1 MKHQFP
7 KKIPLPSSVRKERSS
22 RKKEIQ
28 QSAAYGIL
36 IRLSI
41 IAFELA
47 GVYWFG
53 SAALLMDAIAS
64 LFDVAATAVLIFF
77 VWLAARPPDPEHPFG
92 HGRYEPLI
100 GLQLGLS
107 LVVIGGWALITHAGG
122 LNFSSEQQ
130 IDSRAWLIP
139 LLAVILLE
147 GCYQLVMYTARKRDS
162 PALAAD
168 AFHYRIDALTSLLA
182 TFALGLGALYP
193 TLSNTLDHWGAILI
207 AVLMIVL
214 GVVAARKNLN
224 QLMDRIPEEKFFI
237 LVKNAALKVKG
248 VHDTEK
254 TRIMLYGPDA
264 HVDIDIEVD
273 PHASVEAAHAL
284 SQKVRAEIQKAWP
297 AVRDVTVHIEP
308 YYPNDH

>member
-28 QSAAYGIL
+28 RSAFYGII

-77 VWLAARPPDPEHPFG
+77 VWLAARPPDSEHPFG

-107 LVVIGGWALITHAGG
+107 LVLIGGWALFHNAWG
-122 LNFSSEQQ
+122 LGISESS
-130 IDSRAWLIP
+130 IDSKAWLIP
-139 LLAVILLE
+139 LAAVVLLE
-147 GCYQLVMYTARKRDS
+147 VCYQFVMYTARKRDS

-182 TFALGLGALYP
+182 TLALGLGALYP
-193 TLSNTLDHWGAILI
+193 NLSQALDHWGALLI
-207 AVLMIVL
+207 ATLMIVL

-224 QLMDRIPEEKFFI
+224 QLMDRIPEEKFFK
-237 LVKNAALKVKG
+237 LVKNAALKVNG

-273 PHASVEAAHAL
+273 PHATVEVAHAI

>member
-7 KKIPLPSSVRKERSS
+7 KKIPLPSSITRERNS

-28 QSAAYGIL
+28 RTAFYGIL
-36 IRLSI
+36 IRLAI
-41 IAFELA
+41 ILFELG

-53 SAALLMDAIAS
+53 SSALLMDAVAS

-77 VWLAARPPDPEHPFG
+77 VWLAARPPDYEHPFG

-100 GLQLGLS
+100 GLQLGLL
-107 LVVIGGWALITHAGG
+107 LVVVGGWAFL
-122 LNFSSEQQ
+122 QQ
-130 IDSRAWLIP
+130 GSLLSLESHPIDPKAWLVP

-147 GCYQLVMYTARKRDS
+147 GCYQIVSYTARKRHS

-168 AFHYRIDALTSLLA
+168 AYHYRIDALTSLFA
-182 TFALGLGALYP
+182 TVALALGAIFP
-193 TLSNTLDHWGAILI
+193 SLSHVLDHWGAILI
-207 AVLMIVL
+207 ALLMIVL
-214 GVVAARKNLN
+214 GVIAARKNLD
-224 QLMDRIPEEKFFI
+224 QLMDRIPEEKFFM
-237 LVKNAALKVKG
+237 LVKHAALKVQG

-273 PHASVEAAHAL
+273 PHATVEVAHAL